1 MDERLLRLEARVDQ
15 LSGLVE
21 TLQVRLEALES
32 PQARQTA
39 RRGTAADAPEAPPGA
54 LPPGAVPTPDVVG
67 VLSLVGR
74 LFIVLGGA
82 FLLRALT
89 ENGTLAPGPGT
100 LIGLAFAGL
109 WFVAADRAAPHSPWS
124 AGFHVLA
131 AALVGF
137 PLIFEAGTKFDVL
150 GPEAAAVVLAGFAA
164 VAFVVAWRRRQQSLA
179 WIPTLGT
186 LATTLALIAGT
197 GQVVPFAV
205 LLVALGTLTLWI
217 GYSLD
222 WVGLRWPVAAVANLV
237 VAALT
242 SRAIGAQAQ
251 DSATVTVAVQVLLV
265 AAYLGSIG
273 IRTVFKGRNV
283 VPFEVVQT
291 AAMLLVGLAG
301 ATAVARATGSGV
313 TLLGTMCLVFGVAS
327 YAVTVRF
334 LSTDPPL
341 PRNVFFYSSVGL
353 VVVLVGS
360 SLLWAAD
367 SRVVLWAA
375 LGVAGC
381 AVWMRAGWLF
391 PLLHG
396 AVYTIAAGVAA
407 GVFGYGLQAIFGQP
421 AAPWVAPSWRHLAVL
436 AAALGAAW
444 WASADRDHAGG
455 RVARVPRVL
464 IAGVLVWTAGGEV
477 IGWLAPVVAS
487 GAGGTI
493 DAGVLATLRTA
504 VLSLAVLGIAVVG
517 RAERFS
523 EWAWFVYPLLV
534 VIGLKMVTQDFPASR
549 PSTLFVALAL
559 YGLAL
564 LVAPRLRRR
573 PQPVPAP
580 GS

>member
-21 TLQVRLEALES
+21 TLQARLDALDS
-32 PQARQTA
+32 
-39 RRGTAADAPEAPPGA
+39 PGA
-54 LPPGAVPTPDVVG
+54 LRPVSRVPAADTPGAAPDTMPPGTLPKPDIVG
-67 VLSLVGR
+67 FLSLVGR

-82 FLLRALT
+82 FFLRALT
-89 ENGTLAPGPGT
+89 EGGTLAPGPGT

-109 WFVAADRAAPHSPWS
+109 WVVAADRAARHSPWS
-124 AGFHVLA
+124 AGFHMLA

-137 PLIFEAGTKFDVL
+137 PLVFEAGTKFGVL
-150 GPEAAAVVLAGFAA
+150 APAAAAAVLAAFGAA
-164 VAFVVAWRRRQQSLA
+164 AFTVAWRRRLQALA

-197 GQVVPFAV
+197 GEVVPFAV
-205 LLVALGTLTLWI
+205 LLIALGTLTLWI

-222 WVGLRWPVAAVANLV
+222 WVGLRWPVAAVADLV

-242 SRAIGAQAQ
+242 SRAIGAQAL

-265 AAYLGSIG
+265 AAYLGSIA

-283 VPFEVVQT
+283 VPFEVAQT

-313 TLLGTMCLVFGVAS
+313 TLLGTMCLVFGVAA

-341 PRNVFFYSSVGL
+341 PRNVFFYSSVSL

-367 SRVVLWAA
+367 IRVVLWAA

-381 AVWMRAGWLF
+381 VVWMRAGWLF

-407 GVFGYGLQAIFGQP
+407 GVFGYGIQAIFGQP
-421 AAPWVAPSWRHLAVL
+421 AAPWSEPSWRHLAVL

-444 WASADRDHAGG
+444 WASADGDHAGG

-464 IAGVLVWTAGGEV
+464 IAAVLVWTAGGEV
-477 IGWLAPVVAS
+477 IGWLAPLVAA
-487 GAGGTI
+487 GAGGVI
-493 DAGVLATLRTA
+493 DPGVLATLRTA
-504 VLSLAVLGIAVVG
+504 VLSLSVLGIALVG
-517 RAERFS
+517 RVERFT
-523 EWAWFVYPLLV
+523 EWAWFVYPLLI
-534 VIGLKMVTQDFPASR
+534 VIGVKMVAQDFPASR
-549 PSTLFVALAL
+549 PATLFVALAL

-564 LVAPRLRRR
+564 IVAPRLRRR
-573 PQPVPAP
+573 LRPAP
-580 GS
+580 P